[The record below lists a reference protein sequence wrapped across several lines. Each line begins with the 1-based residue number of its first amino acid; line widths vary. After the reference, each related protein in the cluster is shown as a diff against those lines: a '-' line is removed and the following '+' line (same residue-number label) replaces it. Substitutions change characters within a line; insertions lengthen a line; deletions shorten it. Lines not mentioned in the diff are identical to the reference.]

1 MAKENPFITSFGTI
15 NDETYIERI
24 DEENKIIDDFNR
36 QTSSSNAYMVA
47 GVRGMGKTAFITH
60 LTDKIVENN
69 KEWIVVNLSSQNYL
83 LRSLAAN
90 LQAHSVLNSKFVE
103 MKLDFSLLGIGVSI
117 QGGTKI
123 SDEEV
128 MVRQMLTVVKKL
140 NKKVLVTIDEASNQ
154 DNMRKFASSFQIY
167 IRERLPIYLIMTG
180 LYKNIRSLQSAKN
193 MTFLKRT
200 PRIDIGPLGLNSIS
214 KKYEKIIGVSFEEAV
229 NLAKITKGYSYA
241 YSLLGNI
248 IWDSEDKKNDSK
260 IVHELIDILE
270 QRSYDQIWNELTD
283 KEKEFLIYMAEAKN
297 IDSDTVPVSEI
308 VRRSNDSSAL
318 INEYRNRLIE
328 NGLIYAPKHG
338 SIAFVLPFFDESINR
353 LKLFG

>member
-15 NDETYIERI
+15 NNETYIERI
-24 DEENKIIDDFNR
+24 DEEKTIIDDFNR
-36 QTSSSNAYMVA
+36 QISSSNAYMIA
-47 GVRGMGKTAFITH
+47 GVRGMGKTAFLTH
-60 LTDKIVENN
+60 LTDIIVEN
-69 KEWIVVNLSSQNYL
+69 KKWIVVNLSSQNDL

-90 LQAHSVLNSKFVE
+90 LQAHPVLNSKFVE
-103 MKLDFSLLGIGVSI
+103 MKLDFSLLGIGLSI

-140 NKKVLVTIDEASNQ
+140 DKKVLVTIDEVSNQ
-154 DNMRKFASSFQIY
+154 DNMRKFASSFQLY

-180 LYKNIRSLQSAKN
+180 LYKNIRSLQSAQN

-214 KKYEKIIGVSFEEAV
+214 KKYEMIEGVSLEEAV
-229 NLAKITKGYSYA
+229 ELAKITKGYSYA

-248 IWDSEDKKNDSK
+248 IWDSKAKKDDSK
-260 IVHELIDILE
+260 IIHELIDILE
-270 QRSYDQIWNELTD
+270 QRSYDQIWGELTG
-283 KEKEFLIYMAEAKN
+283 KEKDFLICMAETKN
-297 IDSDTVPVSEI
+297 GDVVSVSDI
-308 VRRSNDSSAL
+308 VKRSNDSSAL
-318 INEYRNRLIE
+318 VNEYRKRLIE

-338 SIAFVLPFFDESINR
+338 SVAFTLPFFDKSINR